1 MPPKHETMLGLLGR
15 HEFRIDEKGR
25 VSLPSAFR
33 RAVSSG
39 PLVLLQWQE
48 THLDLCP
55 PETWARIQE
64 SLLDYRKRQGG
75 EGWTYVRRI
84 TASAAEVKP
93 DGAGRILIPGLLR
106 EGAGLDRT
114 VLFIGAVDRI
124 ELWNP
129 AGFEKEVA
137 HDTPDDGFAAQIFG

>member
-1 MPPKHETMLGLLGR
+1 MPRNHETMLGLLGR
-15 HEFRIDEKGR
+15 HDFRIDEKGR

-48 THLDLCP
+48 THLDLFP
-55 PETWARIQE
+55 AKTWARIRE
-64 SLLDYRKRQGG
+64 NLLDHRKRQRDRGA
-75 EGWTYVRRI
+75 YLRRI
-84 TASAAEVKP
+84 TASAAEVEP
-93 DGAGRILIPGLLR
+93 DGAGRILIPSLLR
-106 EGAGLDRT
+106 ESARLDGT

-129 AGFEKEVA
+129 ADFEKQVA
-137 HDTPDDGFAAQIFG
+137 HEAPDDDFAAQIFG